1 MGKKIPNLL
10 WLVNPLKTAPAL
22 VKSFFPPNG
31 AASTAPPPSMP
42 LMSDL
47 DSSNQ
52 DTTNQEEQ
60 DRVIASKIKQSEK
73 IKQLNFKVERISLS
87 SDVAAV
93 SEEASY
99 EGQTTEIVKINKIV
113 EKSVSVGSGG
123 DKSSA
128 GSSNSGTIDNRMEAA
143 LA

>member
-1 MGKKIPNLL
+1 MLIAK
-10 WLVNPLKTAPAL
+10 LKGEL
-22 VKSFFPPNG
+22 K
-31 AASTAPPPSMP
+31 
-42 LMSDL
+42 
-47 DSSNQ
+47 
-52 DTTNQEEQ
+52 E
-60 DRVIASKIKQSEK
+60 SKK

-87 SDVAAV
+87 GDVSAV
-93 SEEASY
+93 SAEASY

-128 GSSNSGTIDNRMEAA
+128 GSSNNGTIDNRMEAA